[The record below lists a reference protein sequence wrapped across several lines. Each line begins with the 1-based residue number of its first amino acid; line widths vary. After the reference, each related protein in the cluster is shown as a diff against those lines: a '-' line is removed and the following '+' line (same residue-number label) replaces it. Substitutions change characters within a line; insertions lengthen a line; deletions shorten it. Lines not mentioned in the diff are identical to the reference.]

1 MGIIEM
7 LAVFFG
13 WVMLVMFTICLAAGF
28 VLMVE
33 LVWKIRQA
41 KKKFRRHNERHKWF

>member
-13 WVMLVMFTICLAAGF
+13 WFMLVMFTICLAAGF
-28 VLMVE
+28 VLTIE
-33 LVWKIRQA
+33 LLWKIRRMRKQY
-41 KKKFRRHNERHKWF
+41 RRHDERYKWL